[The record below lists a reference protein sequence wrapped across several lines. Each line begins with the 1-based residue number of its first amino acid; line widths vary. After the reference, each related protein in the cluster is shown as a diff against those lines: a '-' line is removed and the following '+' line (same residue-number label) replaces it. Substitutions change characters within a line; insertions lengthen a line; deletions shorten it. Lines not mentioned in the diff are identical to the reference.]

1 MAVTMAWLGESET
14 NLGQVMSCLSCPFF
28 LWGPGA
34 EAKGDAYWARIFKK
48 EEIMSEMRLWGQG
61 YFKI

>member
-1 MAVTMAWLGESET
+1 MAVTGLVGESET
-14 NLGQVMSCLSCPFF
+14 NLGKVMSCLFF

-34 EAKGDAYWARIFKK
+34 EAKSHAYWARIFRK
-48 EEIMSEMRLWGQG
+48 EETVSEVRLWGQG